1 MKGLCKK
8 AGVRYFN
15 FHALRH
21 SGFSVMDNSGVPIGS
36 IQRILGHEQRSSTEI
51 HLQSIGE
58 SERQAMAV
66 FEEASKNS
74 HTNSH
79 TKAIGAESRFG

>member
-1 MKGLCKK
+1 
-8 AGVRYFN
+8 
-15 FHALRH
+15 
-21 SGFSVMDNSGVPIGS
+21 MDNSGVPIGS
-36 IQRILGHEQRSSTEI
+36 IQRILGHEQRSTTEVY
-51 HLQSIGE
+51 LQSIGN

-79 TKAIGAESRFG
+79 TEVTNRKGRSG